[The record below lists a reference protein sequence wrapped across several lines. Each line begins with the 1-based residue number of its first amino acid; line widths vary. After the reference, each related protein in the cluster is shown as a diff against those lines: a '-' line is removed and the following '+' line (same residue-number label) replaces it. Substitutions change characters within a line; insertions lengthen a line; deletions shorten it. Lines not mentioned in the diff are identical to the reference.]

1 MTYPPPRRWHVLTA
15 VGFAIA
21 LTAGAMAP
29 AVAQQSSQPEPVSAS
44 GRYDRAFFDRNMKE
58 LSNWGR
64 WGKDDQLGTLN
75 FITPRKRLQAFALA
89 RTGVVVSMEGP
100 IVPIPAPPEQAGTDI
115 PQGVSTYEIR
125 FRTIPPGDPHH
136 NDGFDGEFERYN
148 PHGGFTHLDALCHDS
163 DGQGHLYNGYD
174 LASSVSE
181 TTGCRKEGLGALPQ
195 GAIITRGVLIDMTRL
210 KAAHTAGSPVTVRD
224 IEAWEK
230 QARVHVSPG
239 DALFV
244 YNPGPAMANGQ
255 PKRGGFDLS
264 VLPWMRAR
272 GVALTSGFYS
282 GSIPGWGGQV
292 PGVFSADHRLTLAAM
307 GLPLLDSPNLK
318 PVSEEAAR
326 QRRWEF
332 LLIVAPAAMP
342 GSTGALVNPLAIF

>member
-1 MTYPPPRRWHVLTA
+1 MMSLSPKRRRHVLTA
-15 VGFAIA
+15 VGFAVA
-21 LTAGAMAP
+21 FAGAAVTPVIAQP
-29 AVAQQSSQPEPVSAS
+29 AADTPSAS
-44 GRYDRAFFDRNMKE
+44 GRYDQAFVERYMKE

-75 FITPRKRLQAFALA
+75 YITPRKRLQAFALV
-89 RTGVVVSMEGP
+89 RTGIVVSMQGP
-100 IVPIPAPPEQAGTDI
+100 ILPIAPPPEQAQSNI
-115 PQGVSTYEIR
+115 PQGVLTYEIH
-125 FRTIPPGDPHH
+125 FRTMPPGDPHH
-136 NDGFDGEFERYN
+136 NDGFSGEFERYN
-148 PHGGFTHLDALCHDS
+148 PHGTFTHLDALCHDS
-163 DGQGHLYNGYD
+163 DGKGHLYNGYD
-174 LASSVSE
+174 VADSVSE
-181 TTGCRKEGLGALPQ
+181 TTGCKKEGLGALPQ

-210 KAAHTAGSPVTVRD
+210 RAPHTAGAPVTVRD

-230 QARVHVSPG
+230 QAKIHVSPG

-244 YNPGPAMANGQ
+244 YNPGPLMANGEAS
-255 PKRGGFDLS
+255 RGGFDLT

-272 GVALTSGFYS
+272 GVALTSGFHS

-292 PGVFSADHRLTLAAM
+292 PGIFSADHRLTLAAM

-326 QRRWEF
+326 QHRWEF
-332 LLIVAPAAMP
+332 LLIVAPAAMA

>member
-1 MTYPPPRRWHVLTA
+1 MPLSPKRRHQVLTA
-15 VGFAIA
+15 
-21 LTAGAMAP
+21 AGLVVAFGVAAAAP
-29 AVAQQSSQPEPVSAS
+29 ASAQQTTETPSAS
-44 GRYDRAFFDRNMKE
+44 VRYDQAFFDRNMKE

-75 FITPRKRLQAFALA
+75 YITPRKRLQAFALA
-89 RTGVVVSMEGP
+89 RQGIVVSMERP
-100 IVPIPAPPEQAGTDI
+100 IVPIPAPPEQAGTNI
-115 PQGVSTYEIR
+115 PQGVLAYEIR
-125 FRTIPPGDPHH
+125 YRTIPPGDPHH

-148 PHGGFTHLDALCHDS
+148 PHGIFTHLDALCHDS
-163 DGQGHLYNGYD
+163 DGKGHLYNGYD

-181 TTGCRKEGLGALPQ
+181 TTGCQKEGLGALPQ

-210 KAAHTAGSPVTVRD
+210 KAPHTAGAPVTVKD

-230 QARVHVSPG
+230 QARIHVSAG

-244 YNPGPAMANGQ
+244 YNPGPPMANGQ
-255 PKRGGFDLS
+255 PSRGGFDLT

-292 PGVFSADHRLTLAAM
+292 PSVFSADHRLTLAAM
-307 GLPLLDSPNLK
+307 GLPLLDNPNLK

-326 QRRWEF
+326 LNRWEF
-332 LLIVAPAAMP
+332 LLIVAPAAMH

>member
-1 MTYPPPRRWHVLTA
+1 MSLFPKRSRRGLNAAGLAIVIAAGA
-15 VGFAIA
+15 VTPAIA
-21 LTAGAMAP
+21 
-29 AVAQQSSQPEPVSAS
+29 QQTSEAVSAS
-44 GRYDRAFFDRNMKE
+44 GRYDQAFFDRNMKA

-75 FITPRKRLQAFALA
+75 YITPTKRLQAFALA
-89 RTGVVVSMEGP
+89 RKGIVVSMQGP
-100 IVPIPAPPEQAGTDI
+100 IVPIPAPPEQAGTNI

-148 PHGGFTHLDALCHDS
+148 PHGNFTHLDALCHDS
-163 DGQGHLYNGYD
+163 DGKGHLYNGYD

-210 KAAHTAGSPVTVRD
+210 KASHTAGAPVTVKD

-230 QARVHVSPG
+230 QAKVHVSPG

-244 YNPGPAMANGQ
+244 YNPGPSIANGQ
-255 PKRGGFDLS
+255 PRRGGFDLS

-292 PGVFSADHRLTLAAM
+292 PGVFSADHRLTLSEM

-318 PVSEEAAR
+318 PVSDEAAR
-326 QRRWEF
+326 QNRWEF